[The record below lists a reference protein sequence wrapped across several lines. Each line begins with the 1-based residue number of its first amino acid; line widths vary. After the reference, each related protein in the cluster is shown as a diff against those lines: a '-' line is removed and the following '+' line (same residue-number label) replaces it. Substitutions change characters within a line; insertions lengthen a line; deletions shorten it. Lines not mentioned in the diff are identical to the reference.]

1 VNLPLLKAQ
10 LAQQGLCILSLID
23 KHVSVPQGHTLI
35 LVGHGATGFWP
46 IFKHSQEYLDQQ
58 PDPINRWSQ
67 RLGQKFAITLQ
78 GSALFPFTGPPYQPF
93 LSWAQTNGDSAPSP
107 LGLHFH
113 RQHGLWHAYRFG
125 LIVNT
130 KTLEH
135 HAHNPPP
142 PAPRPCTD
150 CAQPCMTSCPVGA
163 FSSAGYDVTGCR
175 TYVAQNPNSGCAQS
189 GCIARLACPHTP
201 PNLVSSSHGG
211 YEAAQH
217 QYHMAVF
224 VKQEG

>member
-1 VNLPLLKAQ
+1 MNLPLLRAQ

-23 KHVSVPQGHTLI
+23 EHESVPKGHTLI

-46 IFKHSQEYLDQQ
+46 IFKNSKEYLDQL

-67 RLGQKFAITLQ
+67 RIGEAFATRLQ
-78 GSALFPFTGPPYQPF
+78 ASAVFPFTGPPYHPF
-93 LSWAQTNGDSAPSP
+93 LSWAQSNGDSIPSP

-125 LIVNT
+125 LMVNT
-130 KTLEH
+130 KTLAH
-135 HAHNPPP
+135 HVNTQTTS
-142 PAPRPCTD
+142 APRPCTD

-175 TYVAQNPNSGCAQS
+175 TYVAQNPHSGCAQR

-201 PNLVSSSHGG
+201 LNTGNASSAG

-224 VKQEG
+224 AKQGG

>member
-1 VNLPLLKAQ
+1 LTLPWLKAQ

-23 KHVSVPQGHTLI
+23 NHSAVPQGHTLI

-58 PDPINRWSQ
+58 PDPINRWSE
-67 RLGQKFAITLQ
+67 RIGNAFATQLQ
-78 GSALFPFTGPPYQPF
+78 GNAVFPFTGPPYQPF
-93 LSWAQTNGDSAPSP
+93 LSWAQTNGDSFPSP

-125 LIVNT
+125 LLVNT
-130 KTLEH
+130 QTFEH
-135 HAHNPPP
+135 HVHNTPTS
-142 PAPRPCTD
+142 ASQPCTG

-163 FSSAGYDVTGCR
+163 FSSAGYAVASCR
-175 TYVAQNPNSGCAQS
+175 AYVAQNPYSSCARS
-189 GCIARLACPHTP
+189 GCIARLACPYTP
-201 PNLVSSSHGG
+201 TSTVNPSHDG

-217 QYHMAVF
+217 QYHMAEF
-224 VKQEG
+224 AKQVR